1 MTRKTMTRKAMPPKS
16 MISKSIPKKFM
27 TSKVMIPE
35 AMISEAAPS
44 KACSAENTVSSRS
57 ASAVRFLPLAAVL
70 SAVLLLLIFPETGH
84 AGMREGI
91 SLCLNALIP
100 SVFPFLVLT
109 PLLAAY
115 GQALPGLPVL
125 PLAFGIGMTAG
136 FPLGALAVISLYEA
150 RAVDRDTA
158 ERALAVCSGA
168 GPAFLVGC
176 AGKTFAGSAAVG
188 WCYVLA
194 QFCASLVLYV
204 LFLRGKKA
212 VPVRSPSAPP
222 TLVSAVTEGAK
233 KMGNVCAFVLFFSV
247 WNRYLSAFCEKCGV
261 SPVISA
267 MLCGCTEMTGGLA
280 MLSELS
286 AAFHTATAF
295 PTAGAASALG
305 MAPTLGAF
313 PALGALPAGGGF
325 LPLSAFLIGF
335 GGLCVCMQTRV
346 FAGRAGLSMR
356 YWLPQ
361 KLLCGGLCAMFFVLF
376 LYLFD

>member
-1 MTRKTMTRKAMPPKS
+1 MTPKAVTSETM
-16 MISKSIPKKFM
+16 F
-27 TSKVMIPE
+27 SKVF
-35 AMISEAAPS
+35 PS
-44 KACSAENTVSSRS
+44 KNMTAEVRNPKAVTSEACSAENG
-57 ASAVRFLPLAAVL
+57 RFLRSVSRRLSRAAVPAAVL

-109 PLLAAY
+109 PLLVSY

-176 AGKTFAGSAAVG
+176 AGKAFSGSTAVG

-194 QFCASLVLYV
+194 QFCASLVLYL
-204 LFLRGKKA
+204 LFLRGRKA
-212 VPVRSPSAPP
+212 VSVRSPSAPP
-222 TLVSAVTEGAK
+222 TLVSAVTDGAE

-261 SPVISA
+261 PPVISA

-280 MLSELS
+280 MLSG
-286 AAFHTATAF
+286 T
-295 PTAGAASALG
+295 ASALG
-305 MAPTLGAF
+305 I
-313 PALGALPAGGGF
+313 LPAGGGF

-361 KLLCGGLCAMFFVLF
+361 KLLCGGLCVLF
-376 LYLFD
+376 STLFLLLFD

>member
-1 MTRKTMTRKAMPPKS
+1 MT
-16 MISKSIPKKFM
+16 
-27 TSKVMIPE
+27 
-35 AMISEAAPS
+35 S
-44 KACSAENTVSSRS
+44 KACSTESAVSPRCV
-57 ASAVRFLPLAAVL
+57 SAVRFLPIAAVL
-70 SAVLLLLIFPETGH
+70 SAVLLLLIFPEAGH

-91 SLCLNALIP
+91 NLCLNALIP

-109 PLLAAY
+109 PLLTAY
-115 GQALPGLPVL
+115 GQEIPGLPVL

-176 AGKTFAGSAAVG
+176 AGKAFSGSAAVG

-194 QFCASLVLYV
+194 QLCASLVLYF

-212 VPVRSPSAPP
+212 VSVRLPSAPP
-222 TLVSAVTEGAK
+222 TLVSAVTEGAQ

-261 SPVISA
+261 PPVISA

-286 AAFHTATAF
+286 AASD
-295 PTAGAASALG
+295 AGTASALG
-305 MAPTLGAF
+305 TAPAAGVL

-361 KLLCGGLCAMFFVLF
+361 KLLCGGLCALFAAVFGLF
-376 LYLFD
+376 LK

>member
-1 MTRKTMTRKAMPPKS
+1 MPPNAV
-16 MISKSIPKKFM
+16 
-27 TSKVMIPE
+27 T
-35 AMISEAAPS
+35 S
-44 KACSAENTVSSRS
+44 KACPAGNAVSPRS
-57 ASAVRFLPLAAVL
+57 AASVSRRLPRAAVPTAVL
-70 SAVLLLLIFPETGH
+70 SAVLLLLLFPETGH

-91 SLCLNALIP
+91 NLCLNALIP

-109 PLLAAY
+109 PFLAAY
-115 GQALPGLPVL
+115 GQAIPGLPVL

-176 AGKTFAGSAAVG
+176 AGKSLSGSAAVG
-188 WCYVLA
+188 WCYVLS
-194 QFCASLVLYV
+194 QFCASLVLYL

-212 VPVRSPSAPP
+212 VPVNSPSALP
-222 TLVSAVTEGAK
+222 TLVAAVTEGFG

-261 SPVISA
+261 PPVLSA

-280 MLSELS
+280 MLSE
-286 AAFHTATAF
+286 AV
-295 PTAGAASALG
+295 
-305 MAPTLGAF
+305 
-313 PALGALPAGGGF
+313 PAGNGF

-361 KLLCGGLCAMFFVLF
+361 KLLCGGLCALF
-376 LYLFD
+376 SVIFGLILK